1 MCICVAAPERKILMI
16 KLDLHGVKH
25 EDVKNEVI
33 RFVEENWNSGETE
46 LEIITGYS
54 TTMKYLV
61 RDVLD
66 EYQLDHT
73 DKALIGGIVQG
84 YIRITMS

>member
-1 MCICVAAPERKILMI
+1 ME

-25 EDVKNEVI
+25 EDVRNKVI
-33 RFVEENWNSGETE
+33 RFVENHWNSNETE

-73 DKALIGGIVQG
+73 DRDLIGNVIQG
-84 YIRITMS
+84 SIRVTMS